1 MMQLRAPLARAMTT
15 LDRSLFSKTFQ
26 LAAAA
31 IRDNRHISKYRAGVT
46 REGGVFDRVHVN
58 PLQPH
63 PDGGLAARGTKCL
76 LLAPHVKLECG
87 YMHPWLGL
95 VCVLWEPGAGSVLF

>member
-15 LDRSLFSKTFQ
+15 LDRGLFSKTFQ

-31 IRDNRHISKYRAGVT
+31 IRDNRNISRYRANAT
-46 REGGVFDRVHVN
+46 REAGVFDRVAVN

-63 PDGGLAARGTKCL
+63 PDGGLAARGMKCL
-76 LLAPHVKLECG
+76 LLAPHVKLDCG
-87 YMHPWLGL
+87 YMHPWPGP
-95 VCVLWEPGAGSVLF
+95 VYVL